1 MSFII
6 WIIIRV
12 AALAC
17 ALVLLPLG
25 IGYVFLRKA
34 GFDRGL
40 VYLFGLCAFFAVFE
54 AVYLPFFV
62 MGWSFS
68 MMTAVFFTLSTALA
82 LIGYLLRYNTP
93 SAPREKVT
101 LTRRE
106 WAYLALTAL
115 VVLWQ
120 ILRTT
125 LGGGTWNIDDA
136 WYLGIANTAMYT
148 DDVMRTDP
156 TTGFALNYF
165 EEMGSYLSYVFSP
178 WPLFLAALAK
188 VFSFSALVLSR
199 TVLPG
204 FIIVLFYYVVYRLA
218 AFFFKGEREKAF
230 LALLLLSVFFEICGV
245 AMNLRYTWIIC
256 YPWMGKAFG
265 PSIICPVALYFF
277 LLIEDE
283 QDAKRRQLLWL
294 GVFLANVAGCMVAS
308 SSAEMSLMF
317 LGCWGLVHVIRT
329 RSLGWIWRLALAAT
343 PSLALMAAHFMM

>member
-25 IGYVFLRKA
+25 IGYIFLRKA

-62 MGWSFS
+62 MGRSFS
-68 MMTAVFFTLSTALA
+68 MMTVVFFTLSTALA
-82 LIGYLLRYNTP
+82 LIGYLLQYNTP
-93 SAPREKVT
+93 GAVREKVT

-106 WAYLALTAL
+106 WLYLALTAL

-188 VFSFSALVLSR
+188 VFSFTAPVLAR

-218 AFFFKGEREKAF
+218 AFFFKGEREKAL

-245 AMNLRYTWIIC
+245 AMNVRYTWIIC

-283 QDAKRRQLLWL
+283 QDAKRRRLLWL

-308 SSAEMSLMF
+308 SSAEMCLMF

-329 RSLGWIWRLALAAT
+329 RSLGRIWRLALAVT